1 MIESI
6 LVSRAVC
13 KNICLNILT
22 AWGNGFLNVSM
33 TLIEKTDG
41 KNRKKERRLLD
52 LMMKTVSDQP
62 HIAKNVAYVLT
73 SYGIVLILVRQGPF
87 MD

>member
-22 AWGNGFLNVSM
+22 AWGNGFLNVSI
-33 TLIEKTDG
+33 TLTEKTDG
-41 KNRKKERRLLD
+41 KNRKKD
-52 LMMKTVSDQP
+52 
-62 HIAKNVAYVLT
+62 VAYVLT
-73 SYGIVLILVRQGPF
+73 SYGIVLILIRQGPF